1 MLIGGRGEILS
12 GGGDSKKGVVMAPT
26 PGAVMDGD
34 DRERKEDTEEES
46 FRDLLDSTYEEPA
59 RLDPGEKISAKI
71 IGITSEH
78 VFLDLGRKGEGCLER
93 KEFHDADGNL
103 TVKEGDTIQ
112 VFFLGTRNNESWFT
126 TRIGSGAVGEAQME
140 DAWRSG
146 IPVEGH
152 VEKEIKGGFA
162 VRIAGGIRGFCPY
175 SQMGLASTV
184 SRGESVGKRL
194 LFKITQYGERG
205 RNIVLSH
212 RALLEEKRR
221 EEKESFRGTLR
232 EGMTVR
238 GKITSVREFG
248 AFVSVGPIEGLV
260 PASEVGWDR
269 GGDIR
274 EELAV
279 GQEVEV
285 AVVKLDWDKDRY
297 TFSMKKTLADPWDGI
312 EGRYPPG
319 SGHTGKVTRIAAFGA
334 FVSLEAGVDGLLHI
348 SKLGGGKR
356 IRHPGEAVREGE
368 ELAVKVDSV
377 DREKRR
383 ISLSLSGEEVQE
395 ERADEQEDYRKYL
408 GEPQRSLG
416 TLGEALK
423 AELEKKGRK

>member
-1 MLIGGRGEILS
+1 MGKYPP
-12 GGGDSKKGVVMAPT
+12 GGDSKKGVVM
-26 PGAVMDGD
+26 DRD
-34 DRERKEDTEEES
+34 DRGRSEETEEES
-46 FRDLLDSTYEEPA
+46 FPDLLDSTYEEPA
-59 RLDPGEKISAKI
+59 RLEPGEKISAKI
-71 IGITSEH
+71 IGITSDH
-78 VFLDLGRKGEGCLER
+78 VFLDLGRKGEGCLEG

-112 VFFLGTRNNESWFT
+112 VFFLGTRNNELWFT
-126 TRIGSGAVGEAQME
+126 TRIGSGAVGQAQME
-140 DAWRSG
+140 DAWRNG

-152 VEKEIKGGFA
+152 VEKEIKGGFS
-162 VRIAGGIRGFCPY
+162 VRIAGGYRGFCPY
-175 SQMGLASTV
+175 SQMGLASAE
-184 SRGESVGKRL
+184 SRGESIGKRL

-212 RALLEEKRR
+212 RILLEEKRR
-221 EEKESFRGTLR
+221 EEKESLRETLR

-238 GKITSVREFG
+238 GRITSVREFG
-248 AFVSVGPIEGLV
+248 AFISVGPIEGLV
-260 PASEVGWDR
+260 PASEVGWNR

-274 EELAV
+274 EELTP

-285 AVVKLDWDKDRY
+285 AVVNLDWDKDRY
-297 TFSMKKTLADPWDGI
+297 TFSMKKTLADPWDGV

-319 SGHTGKVTRIAAFGA
+319 SRHTGKVSRITAFGA

-348 SKLGGGKR
+348 SRLGGGKR

-368 ELAVKVDSV
+368 ELAVNVDSV

-383 ISLSLSGEEVQE
+383 ISLSLPEEEFEGE
-395 ERADEQEDYRKYL
+395 RPDEQEDSRQYFE
-408 GEPQRSLG
+408 EPPRSLG

-423 AELEKKGRK
+423 AELEKKRGK